1 MIVEAGFES
10 GIHAIDARRHEA
22 AGAVRGAIV
31 VAHPHPLH
39 GGHMDHP
46 VVVTT
51 CERAARLGLVA
62 LRFDFRG
69 VRRSEGSTGDFLGHL
84 DDWRRAVAVLRE
96 AVPAGPL
103 LGAGFS
109 YGARS
114 LAALLRPDRS
124 RRPDVAGALLI
135 APATRVPRS
144 KRDFGNLLLGRPLNE
159 ATVDAEALD
168 NLRQVPVP
176 ARVIVGSGDV
186 VAPEDELRRHLAP
199 RAELQV
205 LPGLGHFFSKRPGA
219 GPVAHEQLDPALDEA
234 LRALLGSVSSA

>member
-1 MIVEAGFES
+1 MSAAAGFES
-10 GIHAIDARRHEA
+10 GIYSIDARQHDA
-22 AGAVRGAIV
+22 QGAVRGALV

-46 VVVTT
+46 VVVAA
-51 CERAARLGLVA
+51 CERAAGLGLAA

-69 VRRSEGSTGDFLGHL
+69 VRASTGSTGDFLGHL
-84 DDWRRAVAVLRE
+84 DDWRRAVEVLRE
-96 AVPAGPL
+96 RVPTGPL

-124 RRPDVAGALLI
+124 RRPEVAAALLI

-168 NLRQVPVP
+168 NLRQIPVP
-176 ARVIVGSGDV
+176 ARVLVGSNDV
-186 VAPEDELRRHLAP
+186 VAPVDELRRHLSASS
-199 RAELQV
+199 EMVV
-205 LPGLGHFFSKRPGA
+205 LEGLGHFFSRRPGA
-219 GPVAHEQLDPALDEA
+219 GPVDYGLLDPALDQV
-234 LRALLGSVSSA
+234 LGDLLAASG